1 MNRYHVRVMGLEYE
15 VEAASHEQA
24 AWRGVA
30 RHFAQQPIPRQT
42 PAEVYQNGQRLGDFE
57 VAAARSREYD
67 RGNID
72 APIDVYTLTA
82 RKVS

>member
-1 MNRYHVRVMGLEYE
+1 MSKYRVRVMGQEYE
-15 VEAASHEQA
+15 VEAGSPEQA

-30 RHFAQQPIPRQT
+30 RHFSQQPIPPLT
-42 PAEVYQNGQRLGDFE
+42 PAEVYQTEKRVGAFE
-57 VAAARSREYD
+57 VGAAWSREYD

-82 RKVS
+82 RRVS